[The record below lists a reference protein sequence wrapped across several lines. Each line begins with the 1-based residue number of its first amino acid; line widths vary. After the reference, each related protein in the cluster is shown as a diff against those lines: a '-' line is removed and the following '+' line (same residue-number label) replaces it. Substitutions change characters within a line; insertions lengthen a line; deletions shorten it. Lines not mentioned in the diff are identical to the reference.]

1 MIDSLLQAVAPLFVP
16 LTTLDG
22 SPITPAELLAVAL
35 SLAMVVANMRVH
47 PVAWPLAITSSALY
61 ALLFL
66 EVKLY
71 GEAGLQLF
79 FIAMAAWGWWS
90 WQRGTGADGGPLRVR
105 RLRSAARG
113 RVLLLTLLA
122 WPLLGLL
129 LQRATDSNTPWLDA
143 LPTVGSIAATWL
155 LGRKLIENWPAWVA
169 VNLVSIA
176 LFVAKGLWLTVGLYA
191 LFTLLALVGWRA
203 WQRLDHDRALA

>member
-16 LTTLDG
+16 LATLGG
-22 SPITPAELLAVAL
+22 SPITPAELLGVAL

-79 FIAMAAWGWWS
+79 FIAMAAWGCCSGPPIPTPPGWTRCPPWAAS
-90 WQRGTGADGGPLRVR
+90 PAPGCWAASCSRTGPPGS
-105 RLRSAARG
+105 RSTWCRSHCS
-113 RVLLLTLLA
+113 RS
-122 WPLLGLL
+122 
-129 LQRATDSNTPWLDA
+129 RAC
-143 LPTVGSIAATWL
+143 G
-155 LGRKLIENWPAWVA
+155 
-169 VNLVSIA
+169 
-176 LFVAKGLWLTVGLYA
+176 
-191 LFTLLALVGWRA
+191 
-203 WQRLDHDRALA
+203 

>member
-16 LTTLDG
+16 LATLGG
-22 SPITPAELLAVAL
+22 SPITPAELLGVAL

-90 WQRGTGADGGPLRVR
+90 WLRGTGADGSPLRVR
-105 RLRSAARG
+105 RLDPAARG

-143 LPTVGSIAATWL
+143 LPTVGSIAGTWL
-155 LGRKLIENWPAWVA
+155 LGRKLLENWPAWVA

-176 LFVAKGLWLTVGLYA
+176 LFAVKGLWLTVGLYTLFA
-191 LFTLLALVGWRA
+191 LMAVAGWRA
-203 WQRLDHDRALA
+203 WQRLDHGHALA